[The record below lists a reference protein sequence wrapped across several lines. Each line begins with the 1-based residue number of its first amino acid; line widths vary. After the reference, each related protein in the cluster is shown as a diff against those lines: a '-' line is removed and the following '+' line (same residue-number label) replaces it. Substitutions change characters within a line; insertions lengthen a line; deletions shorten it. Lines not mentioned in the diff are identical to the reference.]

1 MRPVQPWCRVTVMG
15 ADGAAL
21 ISYVLEGPGAP
32 DMGAVDEVAR
42 LALMAGRLGGA
53 VVLADVSPAL
63 RALLALA
70 GSRSRGGGAAR
81 TGGRAARGSKRPGT
95 TPYR

>member
-1 MRPVQPWCRVTVMG
+1 MG
-15 ADGAAL
+15 PDGAAL

-63 RALLALA
+63 RGCWLWLA
-70 GSRSRGGGAAR
+70 
-81 TGGRAARGSKRPGT
+81 
-95 TPYR
+95 